1 MCGNNILEGDE
12 ECDGDATTNCMH
24 FDAVPVFENIAVVE
38 CGGYCEW
45 EAVEETCCL
54 AEAAACIMNE
64 GIACCSGACEDDV
77 CVPQ

>member
-1 MCGNNILEGDE
+1 
-12 ECDGDATTNCMH
+12 
-24 FDAVPVFENIAVVE
+24 VFENIAVVE